1 MIPDTST
8 IGKMSKKEHA
18 KIADHA
24 LNNDIS
30 IIFTYGPESVHLKSK
45 KLSIYHFEDKN
56 LNLLKKIKKINK
68 LISEHE
74 ERIANPLLDYLSKR
88 NNFKLIGK
96 NQIKNKDRSPTISFT
111 VKNKSSKKVSEI
123 LVKNNI
129 ATRNDNF
136 YAWRC
141 LEALGIDT
149 NDGVV
154 RISMTHYNNK
164 KDVDNL
170 INALELV

>member
-1 MIPDTST
+1 M
-8 IGKMSKKEHA
+8 
-18 KIADHA
+18 
-24 LNNDIS
+24 
-30 IIFTYGPESVHLKSK
+30 
-45 KLSIYHFEDKN
+45 
-56 LNLLKKIKKINK
+56 
-68 LISEHE
+68 
-74 ERIANPLLDYLSKR
+74 LDYLSKR
-88 NNFKLIGK
+88 NNFKLIWK

>member
-1 MIPDTST
+1 M
-8 IGKMSKKEHA
+8 
-18 KIADHA
+18 
-24 LNNDIS
+24 
-30 IIFTYGPESVHLKSK
+30 
-45 KLSIYHFEDKN
+45 
-56 LNLLKKIKKINK
+56 
-68 LISEHE
+68 
-74 ERIANPLLDYLSKR
+74 LDYLSKR

-96 NQIKNKDRSPTISFT
+96 NQIKNKDRAPTISFT

-154 RISMTHYNNK
+154 RISMVHYNNK

-170 INALELV
+170 INALELI

>member
-1 MIPDTST
+1 M
-8 IGKMSKKEHA
+8 
-18 KIADHA
+18 
-24 LNNDIS
+24 
-30 IIFTYGPESVHLKSK
+30 
-45 KLSIYHFEDKN
+45 
-56 LNLLKKIKKINK
+56 
-68 LISEHE
+68 
-74 ERIANPLLDYLSKR
+74 LDYLSKR

-96 NQIKNKDRSPTISFT
+96 NQIKNKDRAPTISFT
-111 VKNKSSKKVSEI
+111 VKNKSSKKVSKI
-123 LVKNNI
+123 LVRNNI

-149 NDGVV
+149 SDGVV

-170 INALELV
+170 INALELI